1 MTLTTANIITLSR
14 IFLAPVFLVFA
25 LSETA
30 SGMTVAIIVFAIAA
44 ITDWLDGAVAR
55 SYQEVTSYG
64 AYLDPL
70 ADKILVLSAFVAFY
84 MLEIMPLWMV
94 LVIIARDFATTVM
107 RSIAESKGQ
116 PLVTSWHAKVKTFLQ
131 MVFVTAALVLLWGA
145 HQTDPAISE
154 PSRSLLHSTTM
165 YWTMVAM
172 TVFTVWTLVEYLFS
186 NRHIFRP

>member
-30 SGMTVAIIVFAIAA
+30 MGMTVAVIVFAVAA
-44 ITDWLDGAVAR
+44 VTDWLDGAVAR
-55 SYQEVTSYG
+55 TYQEVTSYG

-116 PLVTSWHAKVKTFLQ
+116 PLITSWHAKVKTFLQ
-131 MVFVTAALVLLWGA
+131 MVFVTIALSLLWGA
-145 HQTDPAISE
+145 YQTDPAISE
-154 PSRSLLHSTTM
+154 LSRSFLHSAAM

-172 TVFTVWTLVEYLFS
+172 TVFTVWTLIEYLFS
-186 NRHIFRP
+186 NRRIFRA